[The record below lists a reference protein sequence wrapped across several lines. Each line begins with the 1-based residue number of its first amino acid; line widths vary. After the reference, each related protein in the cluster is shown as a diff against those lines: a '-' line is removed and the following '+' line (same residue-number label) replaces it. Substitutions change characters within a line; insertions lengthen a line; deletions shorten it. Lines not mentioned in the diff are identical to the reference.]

1 MREAELDDLWRYVD
15 AAVERARNQGED
27 VSAISGLE
35 RLRGIVMEAHDLAGD
50 GAVQAADQKLRSAM
64 VS

>member
-27 VSAISGLE
+27 ASIISGLV

-50 GAVQAADQKLRSAM
+50 GAV
-64 VS
+64 